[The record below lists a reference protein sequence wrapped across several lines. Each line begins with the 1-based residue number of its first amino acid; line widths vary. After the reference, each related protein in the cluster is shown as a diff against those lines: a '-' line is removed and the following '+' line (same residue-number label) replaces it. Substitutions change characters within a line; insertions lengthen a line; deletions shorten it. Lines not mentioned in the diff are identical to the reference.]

1 MKRADPPLTSAE
13 RSRRYRANHPEKK
26 EEFRLHMKALRAV
39 ERQKR
44 DLERLALVKPNAS
57 IDDPVLQA
65 KILALTTIK
74 KIATGLVQDEN
85 PSDAATP

>member
-1 MKRADPPLTSAE
+1 MKRTNPPISGAD
-13 RSRRYRANHPEKK
+13 RQRRYIANHPEIREKN
-26 EEFRLHMKALRAV
+26 RLAMKAKRAA
-39 ERQKR
+39 ERQQR